1 MALPTRNEVSDD
13 LKWDLSRVFKNDQEW
28 EQEYK
33 QVAQEIK
40 NLSKFKGTLA
50 KSGKDLYEGITA
62 ILAVNRRLEK
72 VYVYATMSSDV
83 DTSNNHYLGF
93 VAKAQSLANQMS
105 AAIAFVDPEML
116 SIPEE
121 TLAKFM
127 QDEPRLENYRHRL
140 EQITQKRPHTLPAN
154 EEKII
159 ADAGDAMGT
168 SANTFNVLT
177 NSDMEYGYVQDEDGE
192 MVQLSDGLYSL
203 LIQSQDRNVRKNAFD
218 VMYAS
223 YGQFENSLASTLSG
237 EVKAHNFNARVHK
250 YNSAREAALSENSVP
265 TAVYDT
271 LIKEVNSHLDLL
283 HRYVA
288 LRKKILGLKDLQM
301 YDMYVPLTGK
311 PVLSYN
317 FEEAK
322 EEARKALA
330 PLGEDYLKHVDYI
343 FNNRVIDVVENQ
355 NKVTGAYSGGAYD
368 TDPYELLNWE
378 DNLDSLYTLVHETGH
393 SVHSWYTRNTQ
404 PYVYGD
410 YPIFVAEIASTTN
423 ENILTEYFLD
433 KITDP
438 KTRAFVLNHYLDSFK
453 GTLFRQT
460 QFAEFEQFIH
470 ETDANGQPLTADV
483 LDEFYGN
490 LNQRYYGDSVE
501 PGGEIAMEWSRIPHF
516 YYNFYVYQY
525 ATGFAAATALANKV
539 VHGTEQ
545 ERDAYITFLKS
556 GSSDYPTEIMKRAGV
571 DMTKADY
578 LRDAF
583 DTFEKRLNEFE
594 KIVDELNAEKQ
605 DSHLNKLVD
614 LISTSFFISYFIYTW
629 RQFFLTLHQES
640 ISNF

>member
-1 MALPTRNEVSDD
+1 MSLPTRNEVSDD
-13 LKWDLSRVFKNDQEW
+13 LKWDLSRVFENDQEW
-28 EQEYK
+28 EKEYQ
-33 QVAQEIK
+33 QVTNEIK
-40 NLSKFKGTLA
+40 NISKYKQTLT
-50 KSGKDLYEGITA
+50 KSGKDLYEGITT
-62 ILAVNRRLEK
+62 ILAIERRLEK

-83 DTSNNHYLGF
+83 DTKNNHYLGF
-93 VAKAQSLANQMS
+93 IAKVQSLASQM
-105 AAIAFVDPEML
+105 AAATSFVDPEIL
-116 SIPEE
+116 SIPEK
-121 TLAKFM
+121 TLAKFI

-159 ADAGDAMGT
+159 AAAGDAMGT

-177 NSDMEYGYVQDEDGE
+177 NSDMEFGYVQDENGD
-192 MVQLSDGLYSL
+192 MIQLSDGLYSL
-203 LIQSQDRNVRKNAFD
+203 LIQSQDREVRKNAFD

-250 YNSAREAALSENSVP
+250 YNSAREAALSENGVP

-283 HRYVA
+283 HRYVS

-301 YDMYVPLTGK
+301 YDMYVPLTGE
-311 PVLSYN
+311 PPLSYN
-317 FEEAK
+317 FETAK
-322 EEARKALA
+322 AEARKALA

-343 FNNRVIDVVENQ
+343 FNNRVIDVVESQ

-433 KITDP
+433 NITDL

-470 ETDANGQPLTADV
+470 EADAQGQPLTADV
-483 LDEFYGN
+483 LDEFYGK

-501 PGGEIAMEWSRIPHF
+501 PGEEIAKEWARIPHF

-525 ATGFAAATALANKV
+525 ATGFATATALANKV
-539 VHGTEQ
+539 VHGTDQ
-545 ERDAYITFLKS
+545 ERDAYINFLKS

-594 KIVDELNAEKQ
+594 KIIDELNAEK
-605 DSHLNKLVD
+605 
-614 LISTSFFISYFIYTW
+614 
-629 RQFFLTLHQES
+629 
-640 ISNF
+640 

>member
-1 MALPTRNEVSDD
+1 MSLPTRNEVSDD
-13 LKWDLSRVFKNDQEW
+13 LKWDLSRVFENDQEW
-28 EQEYK
+28 EKEYQ
-33 QVAQEIK
+33 QVTNEIK
-40 NLSKFKGTLA
+40 NISKYKQTLT

-62 ILAVNRRLEK
+62 ILAIERRLEK

-83 DTSNNHYLGF
+83 DTKNNHYLGF
-93 VAKAQSLANQMS
+93 VAKVQSLANQM
-105 AAIAFVDPEML
+105 AAATSFVDPEIL
-116 SIPEE
+116 SIPEK
-121 TLAKFM
+121 TLAKFI

-159 ADAGDAMGT
+159 AAAGDAMGT

-177 NSDMEYGYVQDEDGE
+177 NSDMEFGYVQDENGD
-192 MVQLSDGLYSL
+192 MIQLSDGLYSL
-203 LIQSQDRNVRKNAFD
+203 LIQSQDREVRKNAFD

-250 YNSAREAALSENSVP
+250 YNSAREAALSENGVP

-283 HRYVA
+283 HRYVS

-301 YDMYVPLTGK
+301 YDMYVPLTGE
-311 PVLSYN
+311 PPLSYN
-317 FEEAK
+317 FETAK
-322 EEARKALA
+322 AEARKALA
-330 PLGEDYLKHVDYI
+330 SLGEDYLKHVDYI
-343 FNNRVIDVVENQ
+343 FNNRVIDVVESQ

-378 DNLDSLYTLVHETGH
+378 NNLDSLYTLVHETGH

-501 PGGEIAMEWSRIPHF
+501 PGGEIAMEWARIPHF
-516 YYNFYVYQY
+516 YYNSYVYQY

-539 VHGTEQ
+539 VHGTDK
-545 ERDAYITFLKS
+545 ERDAYINFLKS

-594 KIVDELNAEKQ
+594 KIVDELNAEK
-605 DSHLNKLVD
+605 
-614 LISTSFFISYFIYTW
+614 
-629 RQFFLTLHQES
+629 
-640 ISNF
+640 

>member
-105 AAIAFVDPEML
+105 AAIAFVDPEIL

-322 EEARKALA
+322 AEARKALA

-545 ERDAYITFLKS
+545 ERDAYINFLKS

-571 DMTKADY
+571 DMTRADY

-583 DTFEKRLNEFE
+583 DTLEKRLNEFE
-594 KIVDELNAEKQ
+594 KIVNELNAEK
-605 DSHLNKLVD
+605 
-614 LISTSFFISYFIYTW
+614 
-629 RQFFLTLHQES
+629 
-640 ISNF
+640 

>member
-13 LKWDLSRVFKNDQEW
+13 LKWDLSRVFKNNQEW

-105 AAIAFVDPEML
+105 AAIAFVDPEIL

-501 PGGEIAMEWSRIPHF
+501 PGGEIAMEWSRILHF

-545 ERDAYITFLKS
+545 ERDAYINFLKS

-571 DMTKADY
+571 DMTRADY

-594 KIVDELNAEKQ
+594 KIVDELNAEK
-605 DSHLNKLVD
+605 
-614 LISTSFFISYFIYTW
+614 
-629 RQFFLTLHQES
+629 
-640 ISNF
+640 

>member
-13 LKWDLSRVFKNDQEW
+13 LKWDLSRVFKNNQEW

-105 AAIAFVDPEML
+105 AAIAFVDPEIL

-501 PGGEIAMEWSRIPHF
+501 PSGEIAMEWSRIPHF

-545 ERDAYITFLKS
+545 ERDAYINFLKS

-571 DMTKADY
+571 DMTRADY

-594 KIVDELNAEKQ
+594 KIVDELNAEK
-605 DSHLNKLVD
+605 
-614 LISTSFFISYFIYTW
+614 
-629 RQFFLTLHQES
+629 
-640 ISNF
+640 

>member
-105 AAIAFVDPEML
+105 AAIAFVDPEIL

-343 FNNRVIDVVENQ
+343 FNSRVIDVVENQ

-545 ERDAYITFLKS
+545 ERDAYINFLKS

-594 KIVDELNAEKQ
+594 KIVNELNAEK
-605 DSHLNKLVD
+605 
-614 LISTSFFISYFIYTW
+614 
-629 RQFFLTLHQES
+629 
-640 ISNF
+640 

>member
-1 MALPTRNEVSDD
+1 MALPTRNEVSDE

-28 EQEYK
+28 EKEYK

-50 KSGKDLYEGITA
+50 KSGKELYEGITE
-62 ILAVNRRLEK
+62 ILAINRRLEK

-83 DTSNNHYLGF
+83 DTSNTHYLGF
-93 VAKAQSLANQMS
+93 VVKAQSLANQMS
-105 AAIAFVDPEML
+105 AAIAFVDPEIL
-116 SIPEE
+116 SIPAK
-121 TLAKFM
+121 TLTKFM

-223 YGQFENSLASTLSG
+223 YGQFKNSLASTLSG

-283 HRYVA
+283 HRYVS

-317 FEEAK
+317 FNEAK

-343 FNNRVIDVVENQ
+343 FNNRVIDVVESQ
-355 NKVTGAYSGGAYD
+355 NKVTCAYSGGAYD

-470 ETDANGQPLTADV
+470 EADANGQPLTADV
-483 LDEFYGN
+483 LDEFYGD

-539 VHGTEQ
+539 VHGTDK
-545 ERDAYITFLKS
+545 ERDAYINFLKS

-594 KIVDELNAEKQ
+594 KIVDELN
-605 DSHLNKLVD
+605 
-614 LISTSFFISYFIYTW
+614 
-629 RQFFLTLHQES
+629 
-640 ISNF
+640 

>member
-1 MALPTRNEVSDD
+1 MALPTRNEVSDE

-50 KSGKDLYEGITA
+50 KSGKELYEGITE
-62 ILAVNRRLEK
+62 ILAINRRLEK

-83 DTSNNHYLGF
+83 DTSNTHYLGF
-93 VAKAQSLANQMS
+93 VVKAQSLANQMS
-105 AAIAFVDPEML
+105 AAIAFVDPEIL
-116 SIPEE
+116 SIPAK
-121 TLAKFM
+121 TLTKFM

-223 YGQFENSLASTLSG
+223 YGQFKNSLASTLSG

-283 HRYVA
+283 HRYVS

-317 FEEAK
+317 FNEAK

-343 FNNRVIDVVENQ
+343 FNNRVIDVVESQ

-453 GTLFRQT
+453 STLFRQT

-470 ETDANGQPLTADV
+470 EADANGQPLTADV
-483 LDEFYGN
+483 LDEFYGD

-539 VHGTEQ
+539 VHGTDK
-545 ERDAYITFLKS
+545 ERDAYINFLKS

-578 LRDAF
+578 LRDTF

-594 KIVDELNAEKQ
+594 KIVDELN
-605 DSHLNKLVD
+605 
-614 LISTSFFISYFIYTW
+614 
-629 RQFFLTLHQES
+629 
-640 ISNF
+640 

>member
-105 AAIAFVDPEML
+105 AAIAFVDPEIL

-250 YNSAREAALSENSVP
+250 YNSARETALSENSVP

-322 EEARKALA
+322 AEARKALA

-545 ERDAYITFLKS
+545 ERDAYINFLKS

-571 DMTKADY
+571 DMTRADY

-594 KIVDELNAEKQ
+594 KIVDELNAEK
-605 DSHLNKLVD
+605 
-614 LISTSFFISYFIYTW
+614 
-629 RQFFLTLHQES
+629 
-640 ISNF
+640 

>member
-13 LKWDLSRVFKNDQEW
+13 LKWDLSRVFKNNQEW

-40 NLSKFKGTLA
+40 NLSKFKGTLT

-105 AAIAFVDPEML
+105 AAIAFVDPEIL

-545 ERDAYITFLKS
+545 ERDAYINFLKS

-594 KIVDELNAEKQ
+594 KIVDELNAEK
-605 DSHLNKLVD
+605 
-614 LISTSFFISYFIYTW
+614 
-629 RQFFLTLHQES
+629 
-640 ISNF
+640 

>member
-13 LKWDLSRVFKNDQEW
+13 LKWDLSRVFKNNQEW

-105 AAIAFVDPEML
+105 AAIAFVDPEIL

-483 LDEFYGN
+483 LNEFYGN

-545 ERDAYITFLKS
+545 ERDAYINFLKS

-571 DMTKADY
+571 DMTRADY

-594 KIVDELNAEKQ
+594 KIVDELNAEK
-605 DSHLNKLVD
+605 
-614 LISTSFFISYFIYTW
+614 
-629 RQFFLTLHQES
+629 
-640 ISNF
+640 

>member
-13 LKWDLSRVFKNDQEW
+13 LKWDLSRVFKNNQEW

-105 AAIAFVDPEML
+105 AAIAFVDPEIL

-545 ERDAYITFLKS
+545 ERDAYINFLKS

-594 KIVDELNAEKQ
+594 KIVNELNAEK
-605 DSHLNKLVD
+605 
-614 LISTSFFISYFIYTW
+614 
-629 RQFFLTLHQES
+629 
-640 ISNF
+640 

>member
-13 LKWDLSRVFKNDQEW
+13 LKWDLSRVFKNNQEW

-93 VAKAQSLANQMS
+93 VAKAQSLANQIS
-105 AAIAFVDPEML
+105 AAIAFVDPEIL

-545 ERDAYITFLKS
+545 ERDAYINFLKS

-571 DMTKADY
+571 DMTRADY

-594 KIVDELNAEKQ
+594 KIVDELNAEK
-605 DSHLNKLVD
+605 
-614 LISTSFFISYFIYTW
+614 
-629 RQFFLTLHQES
+629 
-640 ISNF
+640 

>member
-13 LKWDLSRVFKNDQEW
+13 LKWDLSRVFKNNQEW

-105 AAIAFVDPEML
+105 AAIAFVDPEIL

-311 PVLSYN
+311 PVLFYN

-545 ERDAYITFLKS
+545 ERDAYINFLKS

-571 DMTKADY
+571 DMTRADY

-594 KIVDELNAEKQ
+594 KIVDELNAEK
-605 DSHLNKLVD
+605 
-614 LISTSFFISYFIYTW
+614 
-629 RQFFLTLHQES
+629 
-640 ISNF
+640 

>member
-13 LKWDLSRVFKNDQEW
+13 LKWDLSRVFKNNQEW

-105 AAIAFVDPEML
+105 AAIAFVDPEIL

-121 TLAKFM
+121 TLTKFM

-192 MVQLSDGLYSL
+192 RVQLSDGLYSL

-545 ERDAYITFLKS
+545 ERDAYINFLKS

-571 DMTKADY
+571 DMTRADY

-594 KIVDELNAEKQ
+594 KIVDELNAEK
-605 DSHLNKLVD
+605 
-614 LISTSFFISYFIYTW
+614 
-629 RQFFLTLHQES
+629 
-640 ISNF
+640 

>member
-13 LKWDLSRVFKNDQEW
+13 LKWDLSRVFENDQEW
-28 EQEYK
+28 EKEYQ
-33 QVAQEIK
+33 QVTNEIK
-40 NLSKFKGTLA
+40 NISKYKQTLT

-62 ILAVNRRLEK
+62 ILAIERRLEK

-83 DTSNNHYLGF
+83 DTKNNHYLGF
-93 VAKAQSLANQMS
+93 VAKAQSLANQM
-105 AAIAFVDPEML
+105 AAATSFVDPEIL
-116 SIPEE
+116 SIPEK

-159 ADAGDAMGT
+159 AAAGDAMGT

-177 NSDMEYGYVQDEDGE
+177 NSDMEFGYVQDENGD
-192 MVQLSDGLYSL
+192 MIQLSDGLYSL
-203 LIQSQDRNVRKNAFD
+203 LIQSQDREVRKNAFD

-250 YNSAREAALSENSVP
+250 YNSAREAALSENGVP

-301 YDMYVPLTGK
+301 YDMYVPLTGE

-317 FEEAK
+317 FNEAK

-343 FNNRVIDVVENQ
+343 FNNRVIDVVESR

-433 KITDP
+433 NITDLR
-438 KTRAFVLNHYLDSFK
+438 TRAFVLNHYLDSFK

-470 ETDANGQPLTADV
+470 EADAQGQPLTADV
-483 LDEFYGN
+483 LDEFYGK
-490 LNQRYYGDSVE
+490 LNQRYYGDSVK
-501 PGGEIAMEWSRIPHF
+501 PGGEIAKEWARIPHF

-539 VHGTEQ
+539 VHGTDQ
-545 ERDAYITFLKS
+545 ERDAYINFLKS

-594 KIVDELNAEKQ
+594 KIVDELNGK
-605 DSHLNKLVD
+605 K
-614 LISTSFFISYFIYTW
+614 
-629 RQFFLTLHQES
+629 
-640 ISNF
+640 

>member
-28 EQEYK
+28 KQEYK

-105 AAIAFVDPEML
+105 AAIAFVDPEIL

-322 EEARKALA
+322 AEARKALA

-343 FNNRVIDVVENQ
+343 FNNRVIDVVESQ

-545 ERDAYITFLKS
+545 ERDAYINFLKS

-571 DMTKADY
+571 DMTRADY

-594 KIVDELNAEKQ
+594 KIVDELNAEK
-605 DSHLNKLVD
+605 
-614 LISTSFFISYFIYTW
+614 
-629 RQFFLTLHQES
+629 
-640 ISNF
+640 

>member
-105 AAIAFVDPEML
+105 AAIAFVDPEIL

-159 ADAGDAMGT
+159 AYAGDAMGT

-545 ERDAYITFLKS
+545 ERDAYINFLKS

-594 KIVDELNAEKQ
+594 KIVNELNAEK
-605 DSHLNKLVD
+605 
-614 LISTSFFISYFIYTW
+614 
-629 RQFFLTLHQES
+629 
-640 ISNF
+640 

>member
-154 EEKII
+154 EEKVI

-177 NSDMEYGYVQDEDGE
+177 NSDMEYVYVQDEDGE

-594 KIVDELNAEKQ
+594 KIVDELNAEK
-605 DSHLNKLVD
+605 
-614 LISTSFFISYFIYTW
+614 
-629 RQFFLTLHQES
+629 
-640 ISNF
+640 

>member
-1 MALPTRNEVSDD
+1 MALPTRNEVSDE

-50 KSGKDLYEGITA
+50 KSGKELYEGITE
-62 ILAVNRRLEK
+62 ILAINRRLEK

-83 DTSNNHYLGF
+83 DTSNTHYLGF
-93 VAKAQSLANQMS
+93 VVKAQSLANQMS
-105 AAIAFVDPEML
+105 AAIAFVDPEIL
-116 SIPEE
+116 SIPAK
-121 TLAKFM
+121 TLTKFM

-140 EQITQKRPHTLPAN
+140 EQITQKRPRTLPAN

-223 YGQFENSLASTLSG
+223 YGQFKNSLASTLSG

-283 HRYVA
+283 HRYVS

-317 FEEAK
+317 FNEAK

-343 FNNRVIDVVENQ
+343 FNNRVIDVVESQ

-470 ETDANGQPLTADV
+470 EADANGQPLTADV
-483 LDEFYGN
+483 LDEFYGD

-539 VHGTEQ
+539 VHGTDK
-545 ERDAYITFLKS
+545 ERDAYINFLKS

-578 LRDAF
+578 LRDTF

-594 KIVDELNAEKQ
+594 KIVDELN
-605 DSHLNKLVD
+605 
-614 LISTSFFISYFIYTW
+614 
-629 RQFFLTLHQES
+629 
-640 ISNF
+640 

>member
-1 MALPTRNEVSDD
+1 MSLPTRNEVSDD
-13 LKWDLSRVFKNDQEW
+13 LKWDLSRVFENDQEW
-28 EQEYK
+28 EKEYQ
-33 QVAQEIK
+33 QVTNEIK
-40 NLSKFKGTLA
+40 NISKYKQTLT

-62 ILAVNRRLEK
+62 ILAIERRLEK

-83 DTSNNHYLGF
+83 DTKNNHYLGF
-93 VAKAQSLANQMS
+93 VAKVQSLANQM
-105 AAIAFVDPEML
+105 AAATSFVDPEIL
-116 SIPEE
+116 SIPEK
-121 TLAKFM
+121 TLAKFI

-159 ADAGDAMGT
+159 AAAGDAMGT
-168 SANTFNVLT
+168 SANTFNILT
-177 NSDMEYGYVQDEDGE
+177 NSDMEFGYVQDENGD
-192 MVQLSDGLYSL
+192 MIQLSDGLYSL
-203 LIQSQDRNVRKNAFD
+203 LIQSQDREVRKNAFD

-250 YNSAREAALSENSVP
+250 YNSAREAALSENGVP

-283 HRYVA
+283 HRYVS

-301 YDMYVPLTGK
+301 YDMYVPLTGE
-311 PVLSYN
+311 PPLSYN
-317 FEEAK
+317 FETAK
-322 EEARKALA
+322 AEARKALA

-343 FNNRVIDVVENQ
+343 FNNRVIDVVESQ

-433 KITDP
+433 NITDL

-470 ETDANGQPLTADV
+470 EADAQGQPLTADV
-483 LDEFYGN
+483 LDEFYGK

-501 PGGEIAMEWSRIPHF
+501 PGGEIAKEWERIPHF

-525 ATGFAAATALANKV
+525 ATGFASATALANKV
-539 VHGTEQ
+539 VHGTDQ
-545 ERDAYITFLKS
+545 ERDAYINFLKS

-594 KIVDELNAEKQ
+594 KIIDKLNAEK
-605 DSHLNKLVD
+605 
-614 LISTSFFISYFIYTW
+614 
-629 RQFFLTLHQES
+629 
-640 ISNF
+640 

>member
-105 AAIAFVDPEML
+105 AAIAFVDPEIL

-490 LNQRYYGDSVE
+490 LNQRYYGDSIE

-545 ERDAYITFLKS
+545 ERDAYINFLKS

-594 KIVDELNAEKQ
+594 KIVNELNAEK
-605 DSHLNKLVD
+605 
-614 LISTSFFISYFIYTW
+614 
-629 RQFFLTLHQES
+629 
-640 ISNF
+640 

>member
-1 MALPTRNEVSDD
+1 MALPTRNEVSDE

-50 KSGKDLYEGITA
+50 KSGKELYEGITE

-83 DTSNNHYLGF
+83 DTSNTHYLGF

-105 AAIAFVDPEML
+105 AAIAFVDPEIL
-116 SIPEE
+116 SIPAKKL
-121 TLAKFM
+121 TKFM

-203 LIQSQDRNVRKNAFD
+203 LIPSQVRKVRKNAFD

-283 HRYVA
+283 HRYVS

-317 FEEAK
+317 FNEAK

-343 FNNRVIDVVENQ
+343 FNNRVIDVVESQ

-438 KTRAFVLNHYLDSFK
+438 KTRAFILNHYLDSFK

-470 ETDANGQPLTADV
+470 EADANGQPLTADV

-490 LNQRYYGDSVE
+490 LNQRYYGNSVE
-501 PGGEIAMEWSRIPHF
+501 PGGEIAKEWARIPHF

-539 VHGTEQ
+539 VHGTDK
-545 ERDAYITFLKS
+545 EREAYINFLKA
-556 GSSDYPTEIMKRAGV
+556 GSSDYPTEIMKHAGV

-594 KIVDELNAEKQ
+594 KIVDELNAEK
-605 DSHLNKLVD
+605 
-614 LISTSFFISYFIYTW
+614 
-629 RQFFLTLHQES
+629 
-640 ISNF
+640 